1 LRRNLAKLK
10 NKLQNWIS
18 SRLNFGG
25 IFDLDKKKKRLDE
38 LAIAAEN
45 PAVWAKPA
53 EMQKLNKEK
62 SILEKA
68 CAEWDQFYNKLQ
80 DSKVL
85 LEMAV
90 DASDEATFLEVK
102 SEVKTVQKIG
112 ESLELKRVLS
122 GELDTNNT
130 YISINSGAG
139 GTESCD
145 WAEMLLRMYTRYADK
160 NGYRCE
166 ILDMTDGE
174 GAGIKS
180 CTLLISGEYAYGYL
194 KAESGVHRLVRI
206 SPFDSNARRH
216 TSFASVFVWAE
227 VEDDIQI
234 EVRPDDI
241 EVETY
246 RSSGAGG
253 QHVNKTDSAVRMRHK
268 PSGIVVSCQTQRSQI
283 QNREKALKMLKAA
296 LYEKEVEK
304 RNQEKDAMNSTKKAN
319 EWGSQIRSY
328 VMHPYQMVKDHRTGF
343 STSQVNDVMDGYLNE
358 FIMSYLKAQITG
370 TLGQADSKGDDDL

>member
-1 LRRNLAKLK
+1 M
-10 NKLQNWIS
+10 
-18 SRLNFGG
+18 
-25 IFDLDKKKKRLDE
+25 
-38 LAIAAEN
+38 AAEN
-45 PAVWAKPA
+45 PAMWTKPA

-62 SILEKA
+62 TLLEKA
-68 CAEWDQFYNKLQ
+68 FAEWNQFFNRLE
-80 DSKVL
+80 DAKVL

-90 DASDEATFLEVK
+90 DGHDENSFKEVK
-102 SEVKTVQKIG
+102 SELVEVRKIG
-112 ESLELKRVLS
+112 EQLELQKVLG
-122 GELDTNNT
+122 GELDANST
-130 YISINSGAG
+130 YLSINSGAG

-145 WAEMLLRMYTRYADK
+145 WAEMLLRMYTRYAEQQ
-160 NGYRCE
+160 GYRCE
-166 ILDMTDGE
+166 ILDMTEGE

-227 VEDDIQI
+227 VDDDIQI
-234 EVRPDDI
+234 EVKPDDI

-253 QHVNKTDSAVRMRHK
+253 QHVNKTDSAVRIRHK
-268 PSGIVVSCQTQRSQI
+268 PSGIVVASQQQRSQI
-283 QNREKALKMLKAA
+283 QNREKAMKMLKAA

-304 RNQEKDAMNSTKKAN
+304 RNKEKDAMNSTKKAN

-328 VMHPYQMVKDHRTGF
+328 VMHPYQMVKDHRTGYSTNQVDKVMNGEF
-343 STSQVNDVMDGYLNE
+343 SD
-358 FIMSYLKAQITG
+358 FIMAYLKAQIHG
-370 TLGQADSKGDDDL
+370 TLGQNADGDTDV